1 MALEHDC
8 PVVQFVQF
16 RANDRCLADP
26 SLFQAVR
33 DTAQGWQE
41 KGLNAQYWGTSVLQA
56 NEFYWL
62 LFWQSYAHATA
73 IKADPSYPSF
83 FQNREA
89 LVAAPVFE
97 IHAPLSGDPQPE
109 RTLKAP
115 VTEVDFYRTDD
126 IEVNPDSKPAAAI
139 HDMVVRV
146 NYHIES
152 LQLPGYISQ
161 NWGFAFEDG
170 RWAIVLR
177 GWESI
182 EDHMRLGML
191 DDDGHRSFVQQTE
204 EIFKSLTEVSVGHA
218 YIKSHDVPVTC
229 LLRMSPRLSR

>member
-1 MALEHDC
+1 M
-8 PVVQFVQF
+8 
-16 RANDRCLADP
+16 
-26 SLFQAVR
+26 
-33 DTAQGWQE
+33 
-41 KGLNAQYWGTSVLQA
+41 
-56 NEFYWL
+56 
-62 LFWQSYAHATA
+62 
-73 IKADPSYPSF
+73 
-83 FQNREA
+83 
-89 LVAAPVFE
+89 AAPVFE

-182 EDHMRLGML
+182 EVRLLFLSLVLSFPLNTFFLLLLTGPHAF
-191 DDDGHRSFVQQTE
+191 GH
-204 EIFKSLTEVSVGHA
+204 VG
-218 YIKSHDVPVTC
+218 
-229 LLRMSPRLSR
+229 